1 MEVAT
6 NHMSSEYRTG
16 REGEFTYR
24 GHTLEQLKEM
34 SLEEVAELLPA
45 RQRRTIQRGLST
57 EQQKLRQEAK
67 DAGVQET
74 ANDPIRTHLRDMPIL
89 PSFVEKTFAV
99 YTGQSFERVRIE
111 PEMIGHYLG
120 EFQLTRTSV
129 EHGQAGIG
137 ATRSSKFVPLK

>member
-1 MEVAT
+1 
-6 NHMSSEYRTG
+6 MSELRTG

-24 GHTLEQLKEM
+24 GYELDELQDM

-45 RQRRTIQRGLST
+45 RQRRTITRGLSA
-57 EQQKLRQEAK
+57 EHEKLIETAREA
-67 DAGVQET
+67 DPEET
-74 ANDPIRTHLRDMPIL
+74 ANDPIRTHLRDMPVL
-89 PSFVEKTFAV
+89 PEFVGLTFAV
-99 YTGQSFERVRIE
+99 HAGQSFERVEVE
-111 PEMIGHYLG
+111 PEMLGHYLG

>member
-1 MEVAT
+1 
-6 NHMSSEYRTG
+6 MSSEYRTG

-24 GHTLEQLKEM
+24 GYTLEELQDMELD
-34 SLEEVAELLPA
+34 EVAELLPA
-45 RQRRTIQRGLST
+45 RQRRTITRGLSV
-57 EQQKLRQEAK
+57 QQEKLRDRASEA
-67 DAGVQET
+67 GEQET
-74 ANDPIRTHLRDMPIL
+74 ANDPIRTHLRGMPVL
-89 PSFVEKTFAV
+89 PEFVDLTFEV

>member
-1 MEVAT
+1 
-6 NHMSSEYRTG
+6 MSQEYRTG

-24 GHTLEQLKEM
+24 GHTLDELQEM
-34 SLEEVAELLPA
+34 ELEEVAELLPA
-45 RQRRTIQRGLST
+45 RQRRTITRGLSPQH
-57 EQQKLRQEAK
+57 EKLLEKAREV
-67 DAGVQET
+67 DAEES
-74 ANDPIRTHLRDMPIL
+74 ANEPIRTHLRDMPIL

-99 YTGQSFERVRIE
+99 YNGQEFERVRVQ

>member
-1 MEVAT
+1 
-6 NHMSSEYRTG
+6 MSQEYRTG

-24 GHTLEQLKEM
+24 GHTLEELQEM
-34 SLEEVAELLPA
+34 ELDEVVELLPA
-45 RQRRTIQRGLST
+45 RKRRSIKRGLSV
-57 EQQKLRQEAK
+57 EQEKLLEKAREK
-67 DAGVQET
+67 GEEET
-74 ANDPIRTHLRDMPIL
+74 ANAPIRTHLRDMPVL
-89 PSFVEKTFAV
+89 PEFVGLTFSV
-99 YTGQSFERVRIE
+99 YNGQSFERVRVE

>member
-1 MEVAT
+1 
-6 NHMSSEYRTG
+6 MSTEYRTG

-24 GHTLEQLKEM
+24 GHTLEELQEM
-34 SLEEVAELLPA
+34 DLDEVSELLPA
-45 RQRRTIQRGLST
+45 RARRTIDRGLDT
-57 EQQKLRQEAK
+57 EQRKLLEQARA
-67 DAGVQET
+67 AGEEET
-74 ANDPIRTHLRDMPIL
+74 ANDPIRTHLRNMPIV
-89 PSFVEKTFAV
+89 PSFVGLTFAV
-99 YTGQSFERVRIE
+99 YTGQSFERVEVE